1 MTRPV
6 WLFLAALV
14 LAVPITV
21 GIYRAARGLGF
32 LDPPWN
38 AEHKERR
45 TIVASLYA
53 LLLTLPLLFF
63 GALLG
68 WPRLWKYV
76 GIVNGLAAVT
86 FTLAGALAARRLWR
100 LRHPPDEPAAA
111 MTAAEPPEAPTATAG
126 ADDVPS

>member
-68 WPRLWKYV
+68 WPRLWKYM

-100 LRHPPDEPAAA
+100 IRHPLPEMAIPPASSEMPADADERTP
-111 MTAAEPPEAPTATAG
+111 
-126 ADDVPS
+126 

>member
-1 MTRPV
+1 MTPRV

-14 LAVPITV
+14 LAVPITWS
-21 GIYRAARGLGF
+21 IHRIAQKLGF

-38 AEHKERR
+38 AEHRERR

-68 WPRLWKYV
+68 WPRIWLYV
-76 GIVNGLAAVT
+76 GIVNALAALA
-86 FTLAGALAARRLWR
+86 FTLIGVLAARRLWR
-100 LRHPPDEPAAA
+100 LRNPRPEPVPEPGAPPAPAIEGEDAA
-111 MTAAEPPEAPTATAG
+111 SESPP
-126 ADDVPS
+126 S